1 MNASQETTTRLTPTE
16 SKGKCCL
23 ADVFLGRRGC
33 ESDPNGRARRKRKS
47 GRGGRNDSLLF
58 DDISG
63 NRDLRVCASHVVALI

>member
-1 MNASQETTTRLTPTE
+1 MNASRETTTRLTPTE

-33 ESDPNGRARRKRKS
+33 EPDANDRACRKRKS
-47 GRGGRNDSLLF
+47 GSSGRNDSLLF

-63 NRDLRVCASHVVALI
+63 TVICVCVSHVVALI